1 MMTHVVLF
9 TPRPDL
15 TVGQRRDLASTLAR
29 SLDEIPSVRRYQVGR
44 RVTLGTA
51 YDREAPLDFTFLV
64 VIEFDDRDGL
74 VAYLHHPQH
83 EALGQ
88 LFYATSAHASA
99 SDFETVTGNVATTLV
114 EWAEVRPS

>member
-15 TVGQRRDLASTLAR
+15 SDAQRRELAGTLAG

-44 RVTLGTA
+44 RVKLGTM

-74 VAYLHHPQH
+74 VAYLRHPRH

-88 LFYATSAHASA
+88 LFYATSEQASA
-99 SDFETVTGNVATTLV
+99 ADFETVSGDVAKTLA
-114 EWAEVRPS
+114 EWAAH